1 MQHALD
7 ALLLLQPA
15 AISQLWGLLDV
26 QQAWTEYCLLLLR
39 AQKVLT
45 AFGTTQGSEVP
56 IDCSP
61 PGPICFGATRN
72 QQKNHRPKHFISFC
86 ILFYFFPILLVT
98 AILAKYNGQFLQ
110 RWFCRVTS
118 PCIFEAIPWSHPL
131 HRAKTELLWNSGV
144 SISSIGEDILKFHPS
159 PWGCSALAGNRQ
171 HITHRS
177 PNFAQRQR

>member
-7 ALLLLQPA
+7 ALLLLQPS

-72 QQKNHRPKHFISFC
+72 QQKNHRPKYFISFEMYF
-86 ILFYFFPILLVT
+86 ISFSVLFYFFAIFQVT
-98 AILAKYNGQFLQ
+98 AIVAKCNGL
-110 RWFCRVTS
+110 FCS
-118 PCIFEAIPWSHPL
+118 Y
-131 HRAKTELLWNSGV
+131 
-144 SISSIGEDILKFHPS
+144 D
-159 PWGCSALAGNRQ
+159 
-171 HITHRS
+171 
-177 PNFAQRQR
+177 FAV